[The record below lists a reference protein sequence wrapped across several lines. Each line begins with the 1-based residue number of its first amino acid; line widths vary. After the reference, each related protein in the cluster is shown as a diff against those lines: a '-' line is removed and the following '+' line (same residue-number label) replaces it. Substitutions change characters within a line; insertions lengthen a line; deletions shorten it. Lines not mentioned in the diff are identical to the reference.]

1 MSSIQHCT
9 GDSIQSR
16 MINTRKKEREKQI
29 RGKKKEEEEEAGEG
43 EQKGKRRV
51 DTPAERNNQWHTD
64 WKVKSKT
71 NSLPTI

>member
-1 MSSIQHCT
+1 MYRRFNPVQN
-9 GDSIQSR
+9 DKY
-16 MINTRKKEREKQI
+16 KKERE
-29 RGKKKEEEEEAGEG
+29 RETNEREKKKEEEEEAGEG